1 MSASGVGG
9 RREAHAFAAFVV
21 SGGVAAGVNVVSRY
35 VLSRWLTFEA
45 AVAVAFVLAMTTA
58 FLLNRA
64 FVFRSSARWIGQ
76 YGRFAVVNLIAF
88 VQVFLVSESLVR
100 LLFPA
105 VGLRW
110 HPLEIGHLVG
120 VMSPIVT
127 SYYAHKHFTFRGPT
141 DAQA

>member
-45 AVAVAFVLAMTTA
+45 AVAVAFILAMTTA

-76 YGRFAVVNLIAF
+76 YGRFSRSRRGRQSGRQYEQRGA
-88 VQVFLVSESLVR
+88 R
-100 LLFPA
+100 LRE
-105 VGLRW
+105 LR
-110 HPLEIGHLVG
+110 
-120 VMSPIVT
+120 
-127 SYYAHKHFTFRGPT
+127 
-141 DAQA
+141 